1 MNALS
6 FSTSCWEEVAGLIP
20 YEDNLA
26 VISHSTKC
34 SEGVADLVSDSFFW
48 GFWFV
53 GLFGFWFVDL
63 GVWFAI
69 LSFWF
74 SVSDSRCFVSDSC
87 ILVSDSWD
95 FGFWLADFSFWF
107 AGFSLWFFVSDSR
120 EVSDSSLFLKRM
132 ECHWILAGLYELV
145 VCKKTAP
152 ILLRRS
158 ARSKCQKCVLVCPS
172 SLDCLPT
179 RPAKQ
184 SREACAGIH
193 LPSFHQ

>member
-1 MNALS
+1 MFCIWFLYFS
-6 FSTSCWEEVAGLIP
+6 FWFARF
-20 YEDNLA
+20 
-26 VISHSTKC
+26 
-34 SEGVADLVSDSFFW
+34 LVSDSW
-48 GFWFV
+48 A
-53 GLFGFWFVDL
+53 FGFWFVDFSF
-63 GVWFAI
+63 WFAGF
-69 LSFWF
+69 SFWF
-74 SVSDSRCFVSDSC
+74 SVSDSRGFVSDSC
-87 ILVSDSWD
+87 IVVSDSRDFWFLIRGILVSDSRI
-95 FGFWLADFSFWF
+95 L
-107 AGFSLWFFVSDSR
+107 VSDSQVL
-120 EVSDSSLFLKRM
+120 VSDSLFLIRGKFLIRGFFLKRM